1 MRPVVQFVAVGL
13 VAALILALLTSWLS
27 RKAAVDE
34 VIADATF
41 TTEVLARSV
50 VQPAMPRGL
59 VDTESASVDKFD
71 RLIRHRVLV
80 GEVLRVKIWDEEG
93 TVIYSDE
100 PRLIG
105 QQFELGD
112 GSLDVLRNGGAEAE
126 VSDVSKAENPF
137 EEPLG
142 QLLEVYTQINSPEG
156 EPLLFEAYF
165 AYDDVERQ
173 SEEVFS
179 AFRPITV
186 GGILLFLLLTT
197 PIVWLLARR
206 LSDSATERERLLLI
220 AAQASDAERR
230 RIARDLHDGVV
241 QELAGT
247 SYSLAA
253 AAQDVDGLDASAEQ
267 KLSLR
272 TQLESLASTLRQ
284 NLRSLRSL
292 LVEIYPPELSPP
304 GLAAALDDLVAPAA
318 AQGTQVTLDVAD
330 TSALSQ
336 EAVALV
342 WRTAQE
348 AVRNSLR
355 HGHPQAIAIQLS
367 VEPDTVVLV
376 VDDDGAGFDTTATR
390 SPDNFGLRGLTD
402 LAHEAGGE
410 LLVTS
415 KHDAGT
421 TVRLEVPRR

>member
-1 MRPVVQFVAVGL
+1 MRPVVQFVVVGL
-13 VAALILALLTSWLS
+13 VTALVLAFLTSWLS
-27 RKAAVDE
+27 RRAAVDE
-34 VIADATF
+34 AIADATF
-41 TTEVLARSV
+41 TTEVLANSV

-71 RLIRHRVLV
+71 RLIRHRVLI
-80 GEVLRVKIWDEEG
+80 GQVLRVKIWDESG

-126 VSDVSKAENPF
+126 VSDVSKPENPF

-142 QLLEVYTQINSPEG
+142 QLLEVYTQIKSPEG

-165 AYDDVERQ
+165 AYDDVEQR
-173 SEEVFS
+173 SEAVFS

-206 LSDSATERERLLLI
+206 LSDSATERERLLLV

-253 AAQDVDGLDASAEQ
+253 AAQDVDSLDVSPEQ
-267 KLSLR
+267 KRGLR

-292 LVEIYPPELSPP
+292 LVEIYPPELSPT

-318 AQGTQVTLDVAD
+318 AQGTQVTVEVAD
-330 TSALSQ
+330 TGMLSQ

-355 HGHPQAIAIQLS
+355 HGRPDVIAIRLS
-367 VEPDTVVLV
+367 VEPEAVILV
-376 VDDDGAGFDTTATR
+376 VEDDGDGFDTAAPR
-390 SPDNFGLRGLTD
+390 GPEHFGLRGLTD

-410 LLVTS
+410 LMVTS
-415 KHDAGT
+415 TPGAGT
-421 TVRLEVPRR
+421 TVRLEVPR